1 MHIIKTIASIPTKFC
16 TVIKTTRFP
25 LWAVQTRSS
34 QIQDGGRP
42 PSWKNRQIATSQQRF
57 DRSTRYLVRWRTL
70 FVLTLSTPKI
80 CTFLKSK
87 MPAAAILKNRKMA
100 ISQQRFDWS
109 TRNLARW
116 CILAVL
122 KTTASIPTK
131 FCTVVKT
138 SKCPSWVVRTH
149 TTIQDGGRP
158 PSWKNFLIGISRL
171 RIDRFRPNLARR
183 RSSALLSR
191 RPLKFQIW
199 KIQDGGGRHLEKS
212 EISPYLGDGWSYRLE
227 IWHADAVWLSRPF
240 RFENRAQ

>member
-1 MHIIKTIASIPTKFC
+1 MTLLRLLGLRDSSAILATLTNFDWHWHCFPAKLLKSKNMHIIKTIASIPTKFC

-87 MPAAAILKNRKMA
+87 MPAAAMLKNRKMA

-116 CILAVL
+116 CILAVSSLSAPKISTFSKSKMAAAAIL
-122 KTTASIPTK
+122 KNRKMAISQQRFDHLREIWHDIA
-131 FCTVVKT
+131 FW
-138 SKCPSWVVRTH
+138 PSWA
-149 TTIQDGGRP
+149 IP
-158 PSWKNFLIGISRL
+158 
-171 RIDRFRPNLARR
+171 
-183 RSSALLSR
+183 
-191 RPLKFQIW
+191 PLKVPHFQNPRW
-199 KIQDGGGRHLEKS
+199 RWRHLEK
-212 EISPYLGDGWSYRLE
+212 
-227 IWHADAVWLSRPF
+227 
-240 RFENRAQ
+240 